1 MKQRNKYI
9 APAVLRR
16 VMIEMESDLL
26 AGSTVTPQSKIETAG
41 QKIETKDFSQTGFN
55 SDWE

>member
-16 VMIEMESDLL
+16 VLIEMESDLL
-26 AGSTVTPQSKIETAG
+26 AGSTVTPQSKIETVG